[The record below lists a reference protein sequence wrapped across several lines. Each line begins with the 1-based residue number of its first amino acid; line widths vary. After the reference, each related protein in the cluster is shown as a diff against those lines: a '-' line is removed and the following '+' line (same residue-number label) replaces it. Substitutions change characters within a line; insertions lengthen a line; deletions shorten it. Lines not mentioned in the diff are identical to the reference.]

1 MASTS
6 EQKKKVMI
14 ELDDKDL
21 QILKLVQENAKLTV
35 RDIAEKV
42 NLSATPTHE
51 RIKRLEKN
59 GVIRQYAAILD
70 NRMLNKGIMVI
81 CNISLRDHDKKTA
94 QGLIESVKKFPE
106 VLECY
111 NISGEFDFML
121 KIIAESME
129 SYHDFFVNK
138 LSEIKG
144 IGQTKSSFVMDV
156 IKDTHEII

>member
-1 MASTS
+1 MVPAS
-6 EQKKKVMI
+6 EQKKKVLI

-21 QILKLVQENAKLTV
+21 QILKLVQNNAKLTV

-51 RIKRLEKN
+51 RLKRLEKN

-94 QGLIESVKKFPE
+94 QGLIESVNKFPE